1 MCAGNSGGRRGGKG
15 GGAISA
21 ALPALIEHSERLQRS
36 HDANLPLKYTK
47 LIGVEG
53 HAHKQTQL
61 IKCAPRKGKYCQF
74 SGFKWGAGGGLV
86 RVCTPAV
93 CRKSA
98 P

>member
-1 MCAGNSGGRRGGKG
+1 MCAGNSGGGRGGKG
-15 GGAISA
+15 GWGWWGGRA

-74 SGFKWGAGGGLV
+74 SGFKWGAGGVGPCVHAGRL
-86 RVCTPAV
+86 
-93 CRKSA
+93 S
-98 P
+98 